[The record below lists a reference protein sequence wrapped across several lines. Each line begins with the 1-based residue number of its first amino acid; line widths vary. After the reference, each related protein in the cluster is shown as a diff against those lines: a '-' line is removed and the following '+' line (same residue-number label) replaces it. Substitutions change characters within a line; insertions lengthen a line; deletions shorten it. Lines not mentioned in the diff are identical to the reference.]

1 LLGRTATS
9 AADAA
14 ALGGIA
20 GFNEGNGLSDRFS
33 KGEEGAIG
41 GAPLGGALPVGIAAA
56 KGVVSP
62 FLATSSPRHPQGCA
76 QRQVHR
82 AIVESGQTP
91 DEIATAL
98 RQAQAEGQGNF
109 TVADALGNS
118 GQRTLSSVA
127 RTPGEGRTNVGRA
140 RTACLERS

>member
-1 LLGRTATS
+1 MIEELKDTAK
-9 AADAA
+9 
-14 ALGGIA
+14 
-20 GFNEGNGLSDRFS
+20 RYR
-33 KGEEGAIG
+33 EE
-41 GAPLGGALPVGIAAA
+41 A
-56 KGVVSP
+56 KRV
-62 FLATSSPRHPQGCA
+62 F
-76 QRQVHR
+76 
-82 AIVESGQTP
+82 VESGQSP